1 MAGCTVS
8 PRANDV
14 KSTAGCIE
22 NVRAIT
28 TNTGGT
34 KRKRNYNQPGICKRV
49 RFDVING
56 DGGGD
61 DWVFCN
67 VDTVTKSASLVEP
80 NISVIRKNSES
91 GDVESAYEGKRSR
104 VPENI
109 ETCDEEISVL
119 GRELRDLSLL
129 EQLRTQLK
137 RPVNAQI
144 AMAAF

>member
-67 VDTVTKSASLVEP
+67 VDTVTESASL
-80 NISVIRKNSES
+80 S
-91 GDVESAYEGKRSR
+91 GDVESAYEGKRSK

-119 GRELRDLSLL
+119 SRELRDLSLP
-129 EQLRTQLK
+129 EQLRTQ
-137 RPVNAQI
+137 
-144 AMAAF
+144 